1 MHFNLN
7 QKTLFRSHLLKSCG
21 EARFECLFLEWKL
34 LCVINISWDGT
45 LFFTP
50 PNKYQKWWNRTLSSF
65 SSSLIKLWTLT
76 VKIPAEL
83 KYCHCHLQLRSL
95 QGPEERE
102 FSSRRWLL
110 PESDS
115 PRWAVRQNDENLQ
128 RHWVQMFMVQAI
140 YCLYF
145 LLSTFETVSES
156 WSLES
161 YIYHYKHSRVNL
173 TITRKEIQQMN
184 VLAECLMKE
193 ALAEIL
199 VYRTSFL
206 QLRSTC

>member
-1 MHFNLN
+1 MWWGEVWMPFSEV
-7 QKTLFRSHLLKSCG
+7 KTT
-21 EARFECLFLEWKL
+21 
-34 LCVINISWDGT
+34 LCHKYQLRWNT
-45 LFFTP
+45 FFAP
-50 PNKYQKWWNRTLSSF
+50 QNKYQKWWNRTLNSF

-83 KYCHCHLQLRSL
+83 KYCHCHLQLRSS
-95 QGPEERE
+95 QGTEERE

-115 PRWAVRQNDENLQ
+115 QRWAVRQNDENLQ